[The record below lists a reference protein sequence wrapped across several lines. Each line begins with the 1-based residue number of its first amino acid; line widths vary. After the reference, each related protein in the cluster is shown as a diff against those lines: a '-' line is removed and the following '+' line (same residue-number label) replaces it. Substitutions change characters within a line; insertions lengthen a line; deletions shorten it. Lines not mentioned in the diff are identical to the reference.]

1 MGFFLI
7 SKSISPPP
15 PPITPITF
23 HNQEG
28 VDIHV
33 SFNQNIF
40 ILLYAVCGM
49 NYKIKL
55 YSVYTFFPLFPL
67 FQIIILLS

>member
-7 SKSISPPP
+7 SKSISPP

-40 ILLYAVCGM
+40 ILLYAVFGM

-55 YSVYTFFPLFPL
+55 YSVYTFFPLF
-67 FQIIILLS
+67 QIIILLS